1 MEEVGRHHHNLPT
14 PLSEFI
20 GREREIAEVN
30 DRLAVHRLLTL
41 TGPGGSG
48 KTRLALRAAGE
59 LLTEFAEGVWLTE
72 FAPLADAALTP
83 QAVASTLGIRE
94 QPGRSLTQTLTD
106 HLHRGNVLL
115 VFDNCEHLVAACA
128 QLAETLLSACPGLRI
143 LATSREPLGIPGEA
157 VWVVPPLTLPDP
169 HPWRDPAS
177 GHDALPAYQQSEA
190 VRLFVARAASA
201 TPAFSLTTENGAWVA
216 EVCRRLDGMPLAIEL
231 AAARVRALSIQQI
244 AERLDDRFHLLTAG
258 SRTAPPRHQTLAAT
272 LDWSYALLSDSER
285 KVLQRLSVFAG
296 GCTLEAAE
304 AVCVSEGVET
314 NQVLDVL
321 SHLVDK
327 SLVVVD
333 KSDGETRY
341 RLLETIRQYAYQKLF
356 ESGYADQTRDRHL
369 DYFLHW
375 AEKAEPQLIGPEQ
388 LLWLNRFETEHDNL
402 RAALEYGTSSEIP
415 AEAGLRLAAAA
426 GNFWRLHGYHSEG
439 RMRLSAALAHKGADQ
454 PTLTRARALHRAC
467 ILAFFQTDYSAVREL
482 AQESWDISRRQGI
495 AGRLEVANALEILA
509 EVASETGDYATG
521 LELYEEALGLY
532 KELGDL
538 VGVGDTLKMLGWS
551 AMRTGD
557 YVQAESRLEEAL
569 VVCRHAGDLGHIAS
583 ALAGL
588 GELAIRRGQYERAS
602 NLLKE
607 SLSVYRSLGKKWG
620 IAIALGSLG
629 WLALRHH
636 DFGEMRRL
644 IDESLEVR
652 METGDR
658 GGIAWCLEKLAEAAI
673 IQGQT
678 ASASIRLERFQTAAR
693 AFGTAAAAMRAP
705 VKSVIDPA
713 DQPEYERNL
722 AALHAA
728 LGEEGFAAAWAEGSA
743 MAVDQAIEYALA
755 EPDLPEASLDS
766 AQAAKEKFGGLTE
779 RERQV
784 AALIA
789 QGKSNREIANE
800 MTVGVKTVETY
811 VTRILNKLGFDS
823 RVQIATWA
831 VERGLAPP
839 SRAPDA

>member
-1 MEEVGRHHHNLPT
+1 MEEEVGPQHHNLPT

-190 VRLFVARAASA
+190 VRLFVSRAASA

-231 AAARVRALSIQQI
+231 AAARVRALSVQQI

-258 SRTAPPRHQTLAAT
+258 SRTAPPRQQTLQAT
-272 LDWSYALLSDSER
+272 LDWSYALLSETEQ
-285 KVLQRLSVFAG
+285 KVLGQLSVFAG
-296 GCTLEAAE
+296 GWTLEAAE
-304 AVCVSEGVET
+304 AVCASRGVET
-314 NQVLDVL
+314 GGVLDAL

-333 KSDGETRY
+333 KPGSETRY
-341 RLLETIRQYAYQKLF
+341 RLLETIRQYAHKKLM
-356 ESGYADQTRDRHL
+356 ETDEADRTRDRHL
-369 DYFLHW
+369 DYFLQW
-375 AEKAEPQLIGPEQ
+375 AEMAEPRLTSPEQ
-388 LLWLNRFETEHDNL
+388 LVWLSRFDAEHDNL
-402 RAALEYGTSSEIP
+402 RAALDWSQITENRADSS
-415 AEAGLRLAAAA
+415 LRLAAVV
-426 GNFWRLHGYHSEG
+426 GIFWQLHGYHSEG
-439 RMRLSAALAHKGADQ
+439 RMRFSAVLTQTAAQHPTATRAKALHGASVLAFYQSDYAAVRALAEES
-454 PTLTRARALHRAC
+454 
-467 ILAFFQTDYSAVREL
+467 LAI
-482 AQESWDISRRQGI
+482 WRQQGL
-495 AGRLEVANALEILA
+495 AGRLGAAHALEILA
-509 EVASETGDYATG
+509 EAASETGDYSTAVP
-521 LELYEEALGLY
+521 LYEEALALY
-532 KELGDL
+532 REVGYL
-538 VGVGDTLKMLGWS
+538 VGLGDTLKMLGWS
-551 AMRTGD
+551 AMRTGN
-557 YVQAESRLEEAL
+557 YEQAESRLEEAL
-569 VVCRHAGDLGHIAS
+569 IVCRQAGDLHHFAS

-588 GELAIRRGQYERAS
+588 GELAIRRSQYARA
-602 NLLKE
+602 NGLLQE
-607 SLSVYRSLGKKWG
+607 SLSLTRRLGEKWG
-620 IAIALGSLG
+620 LAITLGSLG
-629 WLALRHH
+629 WVALRQR
-636 DFGEMRRL
+636 DWTAMRQRL
-644 IDESLEVR
+644 RDSLDVR
-652 METGDR
+652 MESGDR
-658 GGIAWCLEKLAEAAI
+658 GGMAWCLEKLAEAASL
-673 IQGQT
+673 QGQL
-678 ASASIRLERFQTAAR
+678 RQAAR
-693 AFGTAAAAMRAP
+693 AYGAAAALRAP

-722 AALHAA
+722 AAMRTA
-728 LGEEGFAAAWAEGSA
+728 LGEEAFAAAWAEGSA
-743 MAVDQAIEYALA
+743 MPLEQAVEYALA
-755 EPDLPEASLDS
+755 EPDLADASLDS
-766 AQAAKEKFGGLTE
+766 AQAVKEKYGGLTARE
-779 RERQV
+779 REV

-789 QGKSNREIANE
+789 QGKSNREIAE
-800 MTVGVKTVETY
+800 ALVVGARTVETY
-811 VTRILNKLGFDS
+811 ISRILNKLGYSS

-831 VERGLAPP
+831 VEKGLVPP
-839 SRAPDA
+839 SQALDT